1 MSFNTK
7 TFAMGLLTGLTF
19 GLGIADL
26 VDKDLSQFMSGMG
39 SIVGSVGGVFAAVVA
54 FLAYK
59 RWKLQPDYN
68 FAHKYLN
75 ELDELA
81 TGFRNLV
88 TKTYEESF
96 HENDLGGL
104 LDNQTKLID
113 IKRDYIRTL
122 RYLSMILPA
131 SFCLDESTNRSLKE
145 LEDEIFRFSKVMGK
159 LHKNTDYKVFVV
171 AKALTK
177 NLSTTLSQINSVL
190 IKEVLDQFKN

>member
-96 HENDLGGL
+96 H
-104 LDNQTKLID
+104 
-113 IKRDYIRTL
+113 
-122 RYLSMILPA
+122 
-131 SFCLDESTNRSLKE
+131 
-145 LEDEIFRFSKVMGK
+145 
-159 LHKNTDYKVFVV
+159 
-171 AKALTK
+171 
-177 NLSTTLSQINSVL
+177 
-190 IKEVLDQFKN
+190 